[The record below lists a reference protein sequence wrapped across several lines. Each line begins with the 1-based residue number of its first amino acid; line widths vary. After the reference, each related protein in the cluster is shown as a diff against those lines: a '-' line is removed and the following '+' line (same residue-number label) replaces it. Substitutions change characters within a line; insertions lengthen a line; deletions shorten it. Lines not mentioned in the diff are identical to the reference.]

1 MNWNTW
7 LRFKMRAIFEYSVRA
22 RPVPDAGPVPDAR
35 RAAQRGTARASSTH
49 STPLQVRAHWSELQ
63 GMAWY
68 V

>member
-22 RPVPDAGPVPDAR
+22 RPVPDVR
-35 RAAQRGTARASSTH
+35 RAAQRGTAHASSTH
-49 STPLQVRAHWSELQ
+49 STPPQVRAHWSELQ

>member
-22 RPVPDAGPVPDAR
+22 RPVPDAACGRPH
-35 RAAQRGTARASSTH
+35 ASSTH
-49 STPLQVRAHWSELQ
+49 STPPQVRAHWSELQ

>member
-22 RPVPDAGPVPDAR
+22 RDPSRTR
-35 RAAQRGTARASSTH
+35 RAAHASSFSSH
-49 STPLQVRAHWSELQ
+49 TPPQVRAHWSELQ

-68 V
+68 A